1 MNTISSYLTYFFDKV
16 KSQLCDRRNERD
28 RVRVNRFAQLER
40 TDVLVRRDMEEGVR
54 EGVENDRSRIDVD
67 ERNENRLVRD

>member
-28 RVRVNRFAQLER
+28 KVRVNRFAQLER
-40 TDVLVRRDMEEGVR
+40 TDVLVRRDKEE
-54 EGVENDRSRIDVD
+54 VERVEVKNDGSRLGAN
-67 ERNENRLVRD
+67 ERNENMLVRD